1 MIILF
6 RHAKPIIDYSSC
18 NYDSAINRLNDYNS
32 TFDLKFDDLGS
43 LSDDLKAIVFQ
54 NNPVIVYSSELTRA
68 VATAD
73 YIFNPLGITVN
84 IHSIFSEFDLNIFKI
99 SKMKLTVRAW
109 FCISRIAWFFGIK
122 NRAKSFLHEIHR
134 SKMAAEILQKHYD
147 DNITVILVGHGLMN
161 RFIARHLQKIGLK
174 IERRKQNNL
183 YLIK

>member
-18 NYDSAINRLNDYNS
+18 NYDGAINRLNDYNS
-32 TFDLKFDDLGS
+32 TLELKFDDLGS
-43 LSDDLKAIVFQ
+43 LSDDLKAIALQ
-54 NNPVIVYSSELTRA
+54 NNPVIVYSSELPRA

-73 YIFNPLGITVN
+73 YIFNPLGIAVN

-109 FCISRIAWFFGIK
+109 FFISRIAWFLGIK
-122 NRAKSFLHEIHR
+122 NKAKSFPHEIHR
-134 SKMAAEILQKHYD
+134 SKMAAVILQKHYD
-147 DNITVILVGHGLMN
+147 ENTTVILVGHGLMN
-161 RFIARHLQKIGLK
+161 RFIARHLQKMGLK
-174 IERRKQNNL
+174 ITSHKQNNL